1 MDKLRSIVVVFL
13 CVSFQIFSQ
22 QKPVII
28 LEVDTTTIKVGE
40 QINYKIEINTDTIVD
55 IQWGEKKFLLPFEII
70 EEFETDTIK
79 EETVKF
85 VKNFSITSF
94 EPGSFILKS
103 PKISI
108 DNRLHYSDS
117 ILIEVLNVKVDTVS
131 KKFFDIKNIIE
142 VKKNND
148 GWWKIFL
155 ALIGIFILLYLV
167 YKIYKKILNS
177 NKEEE
182 KLPIPIEKAII
193 ALKLLESKDLKEQL
207 DYKEY
212 YSKLTEIVKNYL
224 EEDVSLDAL
233 ESTTDELINKLE
245 LLKDSGKLSINQE
258 TIEKFKSVLKTA
270 DLVKFAKSNPGV
282 EMASL
287 DKKILE
293 KVLLDTKDAIPEP
306 TEEELLKS
314 KKYFEMIKKEK
325 RKKVVKKV
333 VLGLLFSIIIT
344 FIVSVSF
351 FGWKNVS
358 DTIIGTPTKSILN
371 ETWVESTY
379 GAHPIIISTP
389 NVLKR
394 IKSEGI
400 NQIFQWSSIEEMF
413 FISIKII
420 SDNEKTNQQDIQL
433 IIDELIL
440 ELKGKGAT
448 NILTKQ
454 QDIFID
460 QGQPAFKI
468 FGSFDYLD
476 QNGSQTRKEYISLKF
491 QENNGKQI
499 VLMIFNRDDSYAR
512 QIAEKVEKSIIFK
525 IE

>member
-1 MDKLRSIVVVFL
+1 MDKINTILLVFL

-22 QKPVII
+22 QNPV
-28 LEVDTTTIKVGE
+28 LVSEVDTTNIKVGE
-40 QINYKIEINTDTIVD
+40 QINYKIQINLDTIVD
-55 IQWGEKKFLLPFEII
+55 VKWGENKFSAPFEII
-70 EEFETDTIK
+70 EEFEIDTING
-79 EETVKF
+79 ETIKF

-94 EPGSFILKS
+94 EPGIFLLKP
-103 PKISI
+103 PKISV
-108 DNRLHYSDS
+108 DNILQHSDS

-131 KKFFDIKNIIE
+131 KKFFDIKNIIA

-148 GWWKIFL
+148 GWWKIYL
-155 ALIGIFILLYLV
+155 ALIGIFILIYLGYRLYL
-167 YKIYKKILNS
+167 KILNS

-182 KLPIPIEKAII
+182 KLPIPIEKAIT
-193 ALKLLESKDLKEQL
+193 ALKLLEAKNLREQL
-207 DYKEY
+207 DYKDY
-212 YSKLTEIVKNYL
+212 YSKLTDIVKNYL

-245 LLKDSGKLSINQE
+245 LLKDSGKLSLNQE

-282 EMASL
+282 EMASH

-314 KKYFEMIKKEK
+314 KEYLEMIKKAK
-325 RKKVVKKV
+325 RKKIVKKV
-333 VLGLLFSIIIT
+333 FLGLLFSIIIT
-344 FIVSVSF
+344 FILSISV

-358 DTIIGTPTKSILN
+358 DTLIGTPTKSILN
-371 ETWVESTY
+371 KTWVESTY

-394 IKSEGI
+394 NISEGI
-400 NQIFQWSSIEEMF
+400 NQIFQWGSIEKAV
-413 FISIKII
+413 FISINII
-420 SDNEKTNQQDIQL
+420 SDNEKTDQQDIQSV
-433 IIDELIL
+433 IDELIL
-440 ELKGKGAT
+440 ELKDKGAT

-454 QDIFID
+454 QSIFID

-476 QNGSQTRKEYISLKF
+476 QDGSQIKKEYVSLKF
-491 QENNGKQI
+491 QENNGKQK
-499 VLMIFNRDDSYAR
+499 VLMIFNRDDSYAK

>member
-1 MDKLRSIVVVFL
+1 MYL
-13 CVSFQIFSQ
+13 
-22 QKPVII
+22 
-28 LEVDTTTIKVGE
+28 G
-40 QINYKIEINTDTIVD
+40 Y
-55 IQWGEKKFLLPFEII
+55 
-70 EEFETDTIK
+70 
-79 EETVKF
+79 
-85 VKNFSITSF
+85 
-94 EPGSFILKS
+94 
-103 PKISI
+103 
-108 DNRLHYSDS
+108 
-117 ILIEVLNVKVDTVS
+117 
-131 KKFFDIKNIIE
+131 NI
-142 VKKNND
+142 
-148 GWWKIFL
+148 
-155 ALIGIFILLYLV
+155 YQ
-167 YKIYKKILNS
+167 KILNS

-193 ALKLLESKDLKEQL
+193 ALKLLESKNLKEQL

-245 LLKDSGKLSINQE
+245 LLKDSGKLSLNQE

-314 KKYFEMIKKEK
+314 KEYFEMIKKEK

-344 FIVSVSF
+344 FILSVSV

-371 ETWVESTY
+371 EIWVESTY

-400 NQIFQWSSIEEMF
+400 NQIFQWGSIEEIF
-413 FISIKII
+413 FISMKII
-420 SDNEKTNQQDIQL
+420 SDNEKTNQKDIQL

-440 ELKGKGAT
+440 ELKDKGAT

-476 QNGSQTRKEYISLKF
+476 QDGNQTRKEYISLKF

-512 QIAEKVEKSIIFK
+512 QIAEKAEKSIIFK

>member
-1 MDKLRSIVVVFL
+1 MDKLRSIVVIFL
-13 CVSFQIFSQ
+13 CGSFQIFSQ
-22 QKPVII
+22 QNPVVIS
-28 LEVDTTTIKVGE
+28 EVDTTTIKVGE

-55 IQWGEKKFLLPFEII
+55 VQWEEKKFSLPFEII
-70 EEFETDTIK
+70 KEFETDTIK
-79 EETVKF
+79 DETVKF
-85 VKNFSITSF
+85 VKNFLITSF
-94 EPGSFILKS
+94 EPGSFLLKP
-103 PKISI
+103 PKISV
-108 DNRLHYSDS
+108 DNILHYSDS

-148 GWWKIFL
+148 GWWKIYL
-155 ALIGIFILLYLV
+155 ALIGIFILLYLG
-167 YKIYKKILNS
+167 YKLYKKILNS

-207 DYKEY
+207 DYKDY

-224 EEDVSLDAL
+224 EEDISLDAL

-245 LLKDSGKLSINQE
+245 LLKDSGKLSLKQK

-314 KKYFEMIKKEK
+314 KEYLEMIKKEK
-325 RKKVVKKV
+325 RKKIVKKV

-344 FIVSVSF
+344 FILSVSI

-358 DTIIGTPTKSILN
+358 DTIIGTPTKSMLN
-371 ETWVESTY
+371 KTWVESTY

-394 IKSEGI
+394 IKSEEI
-400 NQIFQWSSIEEMF
+400 NQIFQWGSIEEKV
-413 FISIKII
+413 FISMKII
-420 SDNEKTNQQDIQL
+420 SDNEKTNQQDVQL

-440 ELKGKGAT
+440 ELKAKGAT
-448 NILTKQ
+448 NILAKQ

-460 QGQPAFKI
+460 KGQPAFKI
-468 FGSFDYLD
+468 FGSFDYVD
-476 QNGSQTRKEYISLKF
+476 QEGTQIKKEYVNLKF

-499 VLMIFNRDDSYAR
+499 ILMIFNRHDSYAK
-512 QIAEKVEKSIIFK
+512 QIAEKTEKSIIFK

>member
-1 MDKLRSIVVVFL
+1 MDKFNSIFVIFL
-13 CVSFQIFSQ
+13 CASFQIFSQ
-22 QKPVII
+22 QKPV
-28 LEVDTTTIKVGE
+28 LVLDVDTTTIKVGE
-40 QINYKIEINTDTIVD
+40 QINYKIQINSDTIID

-79 EETVKF
+79 GKTIKF
-85 VKNFSITSF
+85 EKNFSITSF
-94 EPGSFILKS
+94 EPGSFLLKS

-108 DNRLHYSDS
+108 DNILHYSDS

-142 VKKNND
+142 VKRNND
-148 GWWKIFL
+148 GWWKIYL
-155 ALIGIFILLYLV
+155 ALIGGFILLLLG
-167 YKIYKKILNS
+167 YKLYQKILNS
-177 NKEEE
+177 NNEEE

-193 ALKLLESKDLKEQL
+193 ALKLLEAKDLKEQL

-224 EEDVSLDAL
+224 EEDISLDAL

-245 LLKDSGKLSINQE
+245 LLKDSGKLSLNQE

-270 DLVKFAKSNPGV
+270 DLVKFAKSNPGL

-314 KKYFEMIKKEK
+314 KEYLEMIKKEK
-325 RKKVVKKV
+325 RNKIVKKV
-333 VLGLLFSIIIT
+333 FLGFLFSIIIV
-344 FIVSVSF
+344 FILSVSI

-371 ETWVESTY
+371 KTWIESTY

-394 IKSEGI
+394 IISEGI
-400 NQIFQWSSIEEMF
+400 NQVFQWGSIEETVY
-413 FISIKII
+413 ISINII
-420 SDNEKTNQQDIQL
+420 SDNKKTEQKDIQL
-433 IIDELIL
+433 VIDELIL
-440 ELKGKGAT
+440 ELKDKGAT

-476 QNGSQTRKEYISLKF
+476 QDGSQIKKEYVGLKF
-491 QENNGKQI
+491 QENNGKQK
-499 VLMIFNRDDSYAR
+499 VLMIFNRHDLYAK
-512 QIAEKVEKSIIFK
+512 QVAEKVEKSIIFK